1 MDNDK
6 PLIGEYK
13 RDFKVKECEPVF
25 RKFISRRDFINQT
38 GLYISPFDFAAYHEE
53 FKKSGKTVKQ
63 FVEDY
68 FYKEFPFW
76 TEIQVHG
83 TIRVPMMVGDD
94 IYKNLG
100 DEDMTAIEVINALD
114 MYAYRCNMK
123 K

>member
-38 GLYISPFDFAAYHEE
+38 GLYISPFDFAAYYEE

-68 FYKEFPFW
+68 KKFPFW
-76 TEIQVHG
+76 TEIQVNG
-83 TIRVPMMVGDD
+83 TIRVPRMVGDD
-94 IYKNLG
+94 IYKNFA
-100 DEDMTAIEVINALD
+100 DEDMTAIEIVNALD
-114 MYAYRCNMK
+114 MYAYRHNMK
-123 K
+123 R